1 MLEEGLLSVTLGAVD
16 VAASHQV
23 MIGTVTPGA
32 WLVLTVAD
40 EGTGIADE
48 ILNRIFDPFFTTKDS
63 NVGTGLGLSLAL
75 RIVTEIRGAIDVRWA
90 ADDRVRS
97 CMRETV
103 SSEFQGCPL
112 KSRGNECDR
121 EWKRSGEYA

>member
-1 MLEEGLLSVTLGAVD
+1 MLEEGPLSVTLGAVD
-16 VAASHQV
+16 VAESHQV

-32 WLVLTVAD
+32 WLVLPVVD
-40 EGTGIADE
+40 VGTGIAAE

-63 NVGTGLGLSLAL
+63 NVGTGLGLSLVL
-75 RIVTEIRGAIDVRWA
+75 RIVTEIGGAIDVRWA

-97 CMRETV
+97 CMCETV
-103 SSEFQGCPL
+103 SSEFQGCRL
-112 KSRGNECDR
+112 KSWGNECDR